1 MIVDLMCGSENG
13 QICDEEEI
21 VKQFCIR
28 RFRAVTEIRT
38 TLLGM
43 VIALDSRVVLRDML
57 MLLHTGG
64 VSI

>member
-1 MIVDLMCGSENG
+1 MIVDLMCGSENS

-28 RFRAVTEIRT
+28 RFRAVTEIWA

-43 VIALDSRVVLRDML
+43 IIALDSCIVLRDML
-57 MLLHTGG
+57 MLLRTGG